1 MVESIILDQK
11 RILPACAL
19 LNGEYGINDAFVGVP
34 VTLGNNGIEEIHEF
48 KLSDKELSQ
57 LQNAGAAVKEL
68 VKNLE

>member
-1 MVESIILDQK
+1 L
-11 RILPACAL
+11 
-19 LNGEYGINDAFVGVP
+19 
-34 VTLGNNGIEEIHEF
+34 EEIHEF